1 MKNNNTNDLIKKIIV
16 DGDKSSE
23 ALDEFK
29 NQREPT
35 SEKHEEESET
45 TIEDIPSSKSEKGKR
60 LSDVSNTESKVLL
73 DFNKMLDSEF
83 YRDKKEPFLMSLSGD
98 CLDDYEN
105 IAFGMSFKTRKKINR
120 NDIIRKVL
128 EHYMHKRKNQ
138 LETIISK
145 L

>member
-1 MKNNNTNDLIKKIIV
+1 MKNNKTSEYIKNIIV

-23 ALDEFK
+23 TLNELK
-29 NQREPT
+29 KQREG
-35 SEKHEEESET
+35 SMENKEEQTE
-45 TIEDIPSSKSEKGKR
+45 IINEDTNGSKSEIVKVAD
-60 LSDVSNTESKVLL
+60 DVSSTESKVLL

-83 YRDKKEPFLMSLSGD
+83 YRDKKEPFLMSLSGE

-105 IAFGMSFKTRKKINR
+105 IAYGMSFKTKKRINR

-128 EHYMHKRKNQ
+128 EHYMNKRKKQ
-138 LETIISK
+138 LQTIISK